1 MFIKCINA
9 YASNYTAHN
18 AIIKPS
24 YPPLQQYKHIN
35 IYIIIHSP
43 PPSKPPNKLLILP
56 KPTQPLQQERGH
68 NHKPKHSQHLQI
80 RLEWYS
86 LIFKIKHL
94 C

>member
-35 IYIIIHSP
+35 IYIIILNPP

-56 KPTQPLQQERGH
+56 KPTQPLQQERRH
-68 NHKPKHSQHLQI
+68 NHKPKHSQHL
-80 RLEWYS
+80 
-86 LIFKIKHL
+86 
-94 C
+94 